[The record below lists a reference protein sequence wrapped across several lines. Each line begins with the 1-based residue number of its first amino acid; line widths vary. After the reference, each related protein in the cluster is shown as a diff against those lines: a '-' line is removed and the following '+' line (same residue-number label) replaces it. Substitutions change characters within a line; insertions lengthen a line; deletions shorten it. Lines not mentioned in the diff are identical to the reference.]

1 MPFLSIFA
9 LCRFNMKGAPIGAPI
24 FLLAAAA
31 AIVIAAAVVAV
42 PQGAA
47 AAIAEQD
54 DQQDDPAQIATAE
67 IIVTHIRYL
76 QKFIA
81 AEPLIPCYSTGLKM
95 CGPEKLT
102 PGISCLIIN
111 TIFLWR

>member
-1 MPFLSIFA
+1 ME
-9 LCRFNMKGAPIGAPI
+9 KAPQLGRQFCGCLTAT
-24 FLLAAAA
+24 A
-31 AIVIAAAVVAV
+31 AIPLTAAVITAAQCV
-42 PQGAA
+42 A

-95 CGPEKLT
+95 CGPGKLT
-102 PGISCLIIN
+102 PGIFCLIIN